1 MSRSII
7 RRKPKR
13 KQRTIKMRC
22 TNVYES
28 GTYTERFMKIC
39 TSDLYHKY
47 EDNVKILF
55 ICKKCGNC
63 KETYK

>member
-28 GTYTERFMKIC
+28 GTYDNRQMKFC
-39 TSDLYHKY
+39 TSDLHYKY
-47 EDNVKILF
+47 ENNVKITF
-55 ICKKCGNC
+55 VCKRCGIC